1 MEQIAGVDNY
11 GPPMDMATNLGT
23 NGTPDFADSLETSDL
38 VNHFDPLPR
47 DELANII
54 SYFNL
59 PCCRQ
64 LETQYPPILG
74 WRTPKILLWGCLK
87 IQNPQILSFIII
99 FPYFPI
105 FSHIFP
111 YFPNKITIFTG
122 TKKDLSPGLA
132 VSGILQ
138 VTLWRPPHAETLSR
152 KAPKKRWVPT
162 MLSKDKLY
170 IKI

>member
-59 PCCRQ
+59 PCCCQ

-87 IQNPQILSFIII
+87 IQNPQILWFIII

-105 FSHIFP
+105 FS
-111 YFPNKITIFTG
+111 
-122 TKKDLSPGLA
+122 
-132 VSGILQ
+132 Q
-138 VTLWRPPHAETLSR
+138 
-152 KAPKKRWVPT
+152 
-162 MLSKDKLY
+162 
-170 IKI
+170 

>member
-1 MEQIAGVDNY
+1 MEQIACVDNY
-11 GPPMDMATNLGT
+11 GPPMDMAIYLGT

-99 FPYFPI
+99 FPYFP
-105 FSHIFP
+105 
-111 YFPNKITIFTG
+111 NKITIFTG
-122 TKKDLSPGLA
+122 AKKELSPGLA
-132 VSGILQ
+132 GVSGILQ
-138 VTLWRPPHAETLSR
+138 V
-152 KAPKKRWVPT
+152 
-162 MLSKDKLY
+162 
-170 IKI
+170 